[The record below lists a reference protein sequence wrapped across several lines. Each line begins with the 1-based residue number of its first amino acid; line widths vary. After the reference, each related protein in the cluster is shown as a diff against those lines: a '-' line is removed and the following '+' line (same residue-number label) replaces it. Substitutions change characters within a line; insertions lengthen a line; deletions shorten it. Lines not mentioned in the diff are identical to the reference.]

1 MPPFEQISIS
11 FIDKRDK
18 ALDQALSE
26 FSAETLPNLKRKD
39 YEMDEEKPCKEVSPQ
54 NVEGCKRFR
63 SIRDQSFE
71 KLRARQ
77 KIIFTMSRHVQFYC
91 CECENSI
98 CIIIN
103 CQIYFLIGPNEW
115 NLHY

>member
-71 KLRARQ
+71 KLMNGTY
-77 KIIFTMSRHVQFYC
+77 IIEHIGFEIGEQFC
-91 CECENSI
+91 TGIRDMFEKFKESE
-98 CIIIN
+98 
-103 CQIYFLIGPNEW
+103 GS
-115 NLHY
+115 